1 MSGSLSTNYFQ
12 NATITSETTT
22 RISESLSGITFRKAV
37 GAQHWLMTLGTK
49 PLDRAEQGELFA
61 FLAKQEGMFGNFTVV
76 PPIYGST
83 RSTNATGTPT
93 VTQTYDAGLGSVRAN
108 GGGGT
113 LHAGD
118 FIKFSNHDK
127 VYMLTADVN
136 QDLSSED
143 TFEFTPRLEHEV
155 DNTTTIIY
163 NDVPFKVM
171 LMTDRLTTTTAVDG
185 TSVIEIQVAE
195 DH

>member
-12 NATITSETTT
+12 TATISSETTT
-22 RISESLSGITFRKAV
+22 RITESLSGITFRKSI
-37 GAQHWLMTLGTK
+37 GSQHWLMTLGTK

-61 FLAKQEGMFGNFTVV
+61 FLTKQEGMFGSFTVV

-93 VTQTYDAGLGSVRAN
+93 VTQTYDAGLSSVRAN
-108 GGGGT
+108 QGGGT

-143 TFEFTPRLEHEV
+143 TFEFTPHLEHEV
-155 DNTTTIIY
+155 DNTTTIAY
-163 NDVPFKVM
+163 NNVPFKVM
-171 LMTDRLTTTTAVDG
+171 LMADRLTTTTSMDG

>member
-1 MSGSLSTNYFQ
+1 MSGTLSTNFFVS
-12 NATITSETTT
+12 ASITSETTT
-22 RISESLSGITFRKAV
+22 RTTESLSGITYRKSV
-37 GAQHWLMTLGTK
+37 GSQHWLMTVTSK
-49 PLDRAEQGELFA
+49 SLDRAEQGELFA
-61 FLAKQEGMFGNFTVV
+61 FLAKQEGMLGSFTFV

-83 RSTNATGTPT
+83 SSDNATGTPL
-93 VTQTYDAGLGSVRAN
+93 VTQDYVAGLSSVRAN

-113 LHAGD
+113 LKSGD
-118 FIKFSNHDK
+118 FIKFSNHNK

-155 DNTTTIIY
+155 NNTTTIIY
-163 NDVPFKVM
+163 NNVPFKMM
-171 LMTDRLTTTTAVDG
+171 LMSDRQVFKTDLDG
-185 TSVIEIQVAE
+185 TSRIEISLAE

>member
-1 MSGSLSTNYFQ
+1 MSGTLSTNFFVS
-12 NATITSETTT
+12 ASITSETTT
-22 RISESLSGITFRKAV
+22 RITESLSGITYRKAV
-37 GAQHWLMTLGTK
+37 GTQHWLMTVTSK
-49 PLDRAEQGELFA
+49 SLDRAEQGALFA
-61 FLAKQEGMFGNFTVV
+61 FLAKQEGMLGSFTFV

-83 RSTNATGTPT
+83 NSDNATGTPL
-93 VTQTYDAGLGSVRAN
+93 VTQDYVAGLSSVRAN

-113 LHAGD
+113 LKSGD

-163 NDVPFKVM
+163 NDVPFKMM
-171 LMTDRLTTTTAVDG
+171 LMNDRQVFKTNLDG
-185 TSVIEIQVAE
+185 TSRIEISLAE

>member
-1 MSGSLSTNYFQ
+1 
-12 NATITSETTT
+12 
-22 RISESLSGITFRKAV
+22 
-37 GAQHWLMTLGTK
+37 MTLGTK

-143 TFEFTPRLEHEV
+143 TFEFTPRLEQQV

-163 NDVPFKVM
+163 NNVPFKVM

>member
-1 MSGSLSTNYFQ
+1 MSGTLSTNYF
-12 NATITSETTT
+12 ASASITSETTT
-22 RISESLSGITFRKAV
+22 RISESISGISFRKAV
-37 GAQHWLMTLGTK
+37 GAQHWLLELTSHA
-49 PLDRAEQGELFA
+49 LDRAEQGELFA
-61 FLAKQEGMFGNFTVV
+61 FLAKQEGMLGHFTIV

-93 VTQTYDAGLGSVRAN
+93 VTQDYAAGVRSIRAN
-108 GGGGT
+108 LGGGT
-113 LHAGD
+113 LFAGD

-143 TFEFTPRLEHEV
+143 TFEFTPHLEHEV
-155 DNTTTIIY
+155 DNTTTIVY
-163 NDVPFKVM
+163 NNVPFKVM
-171 LMTDRLTTTTAVDG
+171 LTNDRTGFKTDVDG
-185 TSVIEIQVAE
+185 TAKIQITLAE

>member
-1 MSGSLSTNYFQ
+1 MSDTLSTNYFQ
-12 NATITSETTT
+12 SATISSETTT
-22 RISESLSGITFRKAV
+22 RITESLSGITFRKAI
-37 GAQHWLMTLGTK
+37 GAQHWLIDLTSK
-49 PLDRAEQGELFA
+49 PLDRAEQAELFA
-61 FLAKQEGMFGNFTVV
+61 FLVKQEGMLGHFNLV

-93 VTQTYDAGLGSVRAN
+93 VTTDFAAGVNSVKAN
-108 GGGGT
+108 GGGGSLKT
-113 LHAGD
+113 GD
-118 FIKFSNHDK
+118 YIKFSNHNK
-127 VYMLTADVN
+127 VYLLTADVN

-163 NDVPFKVM
+163 NNVPFKVM
-171 LMTDRLTTTTAVDG
+171 LMTDRLVTNTGADG
-185 TSVIEIQVAE
+185 NSVIQISVAE